1 MGNQAGKER
10 LSKAD
15 VEFLKTNTRY
25 DEVSC
30 DWLRW
35 GHVTGGSPLIGQDT
49 IQQWYKGFMKDCPEG
64 KLSPP
69 MFIKI
74 YSKCFPCGNAEEFCT
89 HVFRW
94 AVIGWHGSS
103 DQVLISDWSRTFD
116 SDKNGTI
123 DFKEFL
129 LAIDVTSSGSPEE
142 KLNWAF
148 RWSFIFNTFEAIK
161 HTRLVFNVLW
171 SSSLI

>member
-30 DWLRW
+30 DWLSW

-89 HVFRW
+89 HVFR
-94 AVIGWHGSS
+94 
-103 DQVLISDWSRTFD
+103 
-116 SDKNGTI
+116 
-123 DFKEFL
+123 
-129 LAIDVTSSGSPEE
+129 
-142 KLNWAF
+142 
-148 RWSFIFNTFEAIK
+148 
-161 HTRLVFNVLW
+161 
-171 SSSLI
+171 